1 MAPWTEVSVALTG
14 SGGYYLEKTSL
25 RSLQQAPPHSF
36 LKTKQNKTNFDF
48 DASVQMSQAELN
60 EALEI
65 VYFKLFFP
73 MLSTSTCPFACEVTH
88 ILRAIGPTGPFP
100 LTGRA
105 RLECRWLPKQI
116 PALSVTAKA
125 IFFWSLCVWPECSPR
140 KPHKPCFAK
149 GNDLCSSSIHQELI
163 RYAEPQA
170 PP

>member
-1 MAPWTEVSVALTG
+1 MTKCSRPPGGVVIDYRVSERGKGAAPWTEVSVALTG

-73 MLSTSTCPFACEVTH
+73 MLGTSTCPFACEVTH

-105 RLECRWLPKQI
+105 RWLPKQI
-116 PALSVTAKA
+116 QVAPQADSCSFCYCQSHL
-125 IFFWSLCVWPECSPR
+125 FLESLCLAGMQPE
-140 KPHKPCFAK
+140 
-149 GNDLCSSSIHQELI
+149 E
-163 RYAEPQA
+163 A
-170 PP
+170 P